1 MEGYKNQNI
10 TEGEASE
17 TDSDEEPVIREIK
30 NITPLKIV
38 EQKVNNILKSNLKR
52 KYDDKIYTIYNSM
65 PNEST

>member
-17 TDSDEEPVIREIK
+17 TDSEEEPVIREIK

-38 EQKVNNILKSNLKR
+38 EQKVNNI
-52 KYDDKIYTIYNSM
+52 IY
-65 PNEST
+65 